1 MDSDE
6 FRKQGH
12 ALVDWIAEY
21 WRDLESRPVTPGVRP
36 GDISGALPSAPP
48 RLGEPFER
56 IMEDFERVVLPGM
69 SHWNH
74 PGWMGYFPSSSSAP
88 AVLGDMLTT
97 SLAAVCM
104 SWNTSPAATELE
116 QVVVKWVRDLIALPA
131 DFTGVIQ
138 DTASSATL
146 VAFLTARNRAGSKV
160 ADRLTAYW
168 SEEAHSSVGKAAR
181 LAGFADHRCR
191 VIPTDG
197 DYAMDPELLAAVVD
211 ADREQDLVPGIIV
224 GTMGT
229 TASTGCDPLR
239 SIGEVAR
246 QSGAWYHVDAAY
258 GGMLAM
264 LPEIR
269 PLLDGVELADS
280 MVTNPHKLLLTSNNC
295 STYFVRDVDALTRT
309 FSTSPDYLRSAHDG
323 EAVNFRDWGIPLGRR
338 FNALRLW
345 FVLRSHGVERLREML
360 RGHLKLAQELA
371 GWVGAVPGWEVLA
384 PVRMGLVCLRHV
396 PANLA
401 GDEAALTRHN
411 AAILER
417 VNATGKVFLSHAMLG
432 ERYAIRVAIGS
443 MRTGREHVDLA
454 WRLLSER
461 RVGTN

>member
-21 WRDLESRPVTPGVRP
+21 WRDLETRPVTPTVRP
-36 GDISGALPSAPP
+36 GDIAGALPSAPP
-48 RLGEPFER
+48 RLGEPFEH
-56 IMEDFERVVLPGM
+56 IMEDFERIIMPGM

-74 PGWMGYFPSSSSAP
+74 PGWLGYFPSSSSAP

-116 QVVVKWVRDLIALPA
+116 QVVVRWMRDLLGLPT

-138 DTASSATL
+138 DTASSSTL
-146 VAFLTARNRAGSKV
+146 VAFLTARNRAGSRQ

-168 SEEAHSSVGKAAR
+168 SEEAHASVGKAAR

-191 VIPTDG
+191 VIPTD
-197 DYAMDPELLAAVVD
+197 DNYAMDPELLAAVVE

-229 TASTGCDPLR
+229 TASTACDPLR
-239 SIGEVAR
+239 AVGEVAR
-246 QSGAWYHVDAAY
+246 KFGAWYHVDAAY

-280 MVTNPHKLLLTSNNC
+280 MVTNPHKLLLTANNC
-295 STYFVRDVDALTRT
+295 SIYFVRDVDALTRT
-309 FSTSPDYLRSAHDG
+309 FSTSPDYLRAAHDG

-345 FVLRSHGVERLREML
+345 VVLRSNGVEQLREML
-360 RGHLKLAQELA
+360 RAHLKLAQELV
-371 GWVGAVPGWEVLA
+371 GWVKAVPGWELMA
-384 PVRMGLVCLRHV
+384 PVPMGLVCLRHV
-396 PANLA
+396 PPELA
-401 GDEAALTRHN
+401 GDEVALARHN

-432 ERYAIRVAIGS
+432 ERYVIRVAIGS
-443 MRTGREHVDLA
+443 MRTERAHVDLA

-461 RVGTN
+461 RVNPR